1 MPEPIE
7 VTKMK
12 ENCDNREYVL
22 NNVKQ
27 NGKLLEFASEALK
40 DDYEIASEAVKN
52 NAEALEFVSDR
63 LKGDRDI
70 VYDSVS
76 RLRLDILLCKTKFTF
91 R

>member
-7 VTKMK
+7 ITNMK
-12 ENCDNREYVL
+12 KNKDNREYVL
-22 NNVKQ
+22 NVVRE
-27 NGKLLEFASEALK
+27 NGKLLEFASDELK
-40 DDYEIASEAVKN
+40 DDEQIAKEAVHN

-63 LKGDRDI
+63 LKGNRDI

-76 RLRLDILLCKTKFTF
+76 HIRLDVLLCKTKFTF

>member
-7 VTKMK
+7 VTNMRKNK
-12 ENCDNREYVL
+12 DNREYVL
-22 NNVKQ
+22 NVVKQ
-27 NGKLLEFASEALK
+27 NGKLLEFASDVLQ
-40 DDYEIASEAVKN
+40 DDEEIAKEAVHN

-63 LKGDRDI
+63 LKGNREI

-76 RLRLDILLCKTKFTF
+76 RLRMDVLLCKTKFAF